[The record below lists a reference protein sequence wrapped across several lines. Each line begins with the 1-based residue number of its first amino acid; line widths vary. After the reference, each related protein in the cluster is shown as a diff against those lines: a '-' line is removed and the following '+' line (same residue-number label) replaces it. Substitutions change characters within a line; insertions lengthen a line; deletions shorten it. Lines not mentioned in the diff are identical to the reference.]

1 MDATK
6 SNFFLVVLVDMIGFL
21 AGHAYGCSTETKC
34 SASYSDYESLAF
46 AAGGAFQSAPYA
58 YSYSFPCEV
67 ILTICLLLHFS
78 LGHELYN
85 SLIGVSVQAYW
96 ELNEE
101 IADEAVLEHIAQQ
114 YNIALPL
121 VFDDSIKDQLH
132 QNTVGV
138 RKFI

>member
-67 ILTICLLLHFS
+67 ILTICLLLHFDLS
-78 LGHELYN
+78 G
-85 SLIGVSVQAYW
+85 S
-96 ELNEE
+96 
-101 IADEAVLEHIAQQ
+101 
-114 YNIALPL
+114 
-121 VFDDSIKDQLH
+121 
-132 QNTVGV
+132 
-138 RKFI
+138 